1 MFIGTDITE
10 VNRIQNLVIQYDQR
24 FIKKIFSNREI
35 DYCKTK
41 DNPFIHFSGTYS
53 AKESVKKAL
62 LSSGL
67 LNTIS
72 FINIEIFRKFD
83 GAPYVKLHGN
93 FKQTL
98 SISIS
103 ISHTREYATSM
114 AMVAFK

>member
-10 VNRIQNLVIQYDQR
+10 VNRIQNLVIQYDHR
-24 FIKKIFSNREI
+24 FFKKIFSNQEI
-35 DYCKTK
+35 NYCRSK

-62 LSSGL
+62 LSSGVL
-67 LNTIS
+67 SFIS
-72 FINIEIFRKFD
+72 FFNIEVVRKFD

-93 FKQTL
+93 FKDIQ

-103 ISHTREYATSM
+103 ISHTREYATSI
-114 AMVAFK
+114 AMVVSK